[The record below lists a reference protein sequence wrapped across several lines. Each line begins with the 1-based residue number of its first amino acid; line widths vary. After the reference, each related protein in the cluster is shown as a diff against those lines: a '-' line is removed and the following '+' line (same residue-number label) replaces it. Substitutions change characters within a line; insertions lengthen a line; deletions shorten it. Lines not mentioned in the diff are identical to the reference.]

1 MSGWM
6 NGGGGRSF
14 NGLQAWCGRGP
25 SIGVLV
31 GLLATVSVAATLEMP
46 GVTLLAPFSGPA
58 RLAAT
63 ANGQTVILLDVRSGA
78 ILAVDPFDPS
88 RHREAVAAPA
98 DAEPRP
104 VAVAVIDT
112 GVVAAVCRAED
123 AWSLRTWRLRPD
135 RPVAAVDTLQVIP
148 LGDAAGGVDS
158 EVDVAVS
165 GGRDWI
171 AVSGLPSPL
180 DPLLRGAV
188 AGIRIGPLTARSC
201 PLLGADVRP
210 VALTA
215 GPRGELVVVERD
227 ATGRLLVAY
236 HDAGGRGLLRLATGL
251 TAIHDIAFSPG
262 GERLWAVAAS
272 AGREGIWQLEAAFEK
287 GRQAIRPMLVAELAA
302 ARAVTAP
309 TDRAVVVA
317 HGTPAGR
324 VERFDVARD
333 LGARPNR
340 DDDGDDSD
348 GRGLDRTGPA
358 PSGSDRSAEPA
369 APGASR
375 P

>member
-14 NGLQAWCGRGP
+14 NGLPAWCGRGP
-25 SIGVLV
+25 AIVSLV
-31 GLLATVSVAATLEMP
+31 GLLAAVSVAATLEMP
-46 GVTLLAPFSGPA
+46 GVTLLAPFAGPG
-58 RLAAT
+58 RLDAT
-63 ANGQTVILLDVRSGA
+63 ANGQTVILLDARSGA
-78 ILAVDPFDPS
+78 ILAVDPFDPT

-98 DAEPRP
+98 DPEPRP
-104 VAVAVIDT
+104 VAVAVVDT

-123 AWSLRTWRLRPD
+123 TWSLRTWRVRPD
-135 RPVAAVDTLQVIP
+135 RPVAAADALQVIP
-148 LGDAAGGVDS
+148 LGNAAGGVES

-171 AVSGLPSPL
+171 AVSGLPPPL

-201 PLLGADVRP
+201 PSLGADVRP

-227 ATGRLLVAY
+227 AAGRLLVAY
-236 HDAGGRGLLRLATGL
+236 HDAGGQGLLRLATGL
-251 TAIHDIAFSPG
+251 TTIHDIAFSPG
-262 GERLWAVAAS
+262 GERLWAVAA
-272 AGREGIWQLEAAFEK
+272 ATGGEGLWQLEAALEK
-287 GRQAIRPMLVAELAA
+287 GRQAIRPTLVAELAA

-340 DDDGDDSD
+340 DDDGGDNDA
-348 GRGLDRTGPA
+348 RGLDPAGPESS
-358 PSGSDRSAEPA
+358 PSDRSTEPT
-369 APGASR
+369 APRASR